1 MKAPPE
7 KLSFGW
13 AKFFAGIFFGS
24 IISWM
29 VFIYMYGVTQEQQV
43 KIINELKDERND
55 LIRDKNILMESQER
69 LNEENKRNLTVQE
82 IKVTIINEKQYSL
95 NKFTRF
101 QLIEDVQN
109 DLSHLLTQDIRSVS
123 RNRELLRRA
132 IENKVYKK
140 DDRRFKL
147 LVDTIYFDTTLEIT
161 LKIRSTK

>member
-7 KLSFGW
+7 QLSFGW

-24 IISWM
+24 VISWM
-29 VFIYMYGVTQEQQV
+29 VFIYQYGVTQEQQV
-43 KIINELKDERND
+43 KIINELKDKSND

-82 IKVTIINEKQYSL
+82 IKVRIINEKQYSL
-95 NKFTRF
+95 NKFTQF

-147 LVDTIYFDTTLEIT
+147 EVDTIYFDTTLEIT